1 MLKRFEEELKKYDSV
16 KELKWRERRG
26 WLVQLD
32 DERKMAGIIPLLSR
46 RDSSEPQSRESLIKS
61 HSRGPMT

>member
-26 WLVQLD
+26 WLVHLD

-46 RDSSEPQSRESLIKS
+46 RDSSEPQSLIKS